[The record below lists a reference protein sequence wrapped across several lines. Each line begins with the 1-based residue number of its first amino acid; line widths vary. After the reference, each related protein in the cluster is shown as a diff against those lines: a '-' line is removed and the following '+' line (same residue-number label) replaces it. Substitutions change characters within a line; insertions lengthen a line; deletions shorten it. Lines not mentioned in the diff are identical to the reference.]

1 MKKEKVQV
9 DLIKDAVIKRKA
21 TLIEN
26 TKEGFQLAQNVK
38 GHGWAEIIENV
49 PYNGGFK

>member
-1 MKKEKVQV
+1 MNKEKVQI

-26 TKEGFQLAQNVK
+26 TKEGFQTAQNIR

-49 PYNGGFK
+49 PYKGEFK